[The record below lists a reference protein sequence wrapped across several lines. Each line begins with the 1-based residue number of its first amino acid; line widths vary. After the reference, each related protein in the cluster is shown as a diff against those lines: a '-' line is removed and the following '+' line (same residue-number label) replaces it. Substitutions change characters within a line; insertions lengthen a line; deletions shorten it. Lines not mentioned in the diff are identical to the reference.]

1 MAIKEFDV
9 FVIGTGSSGKTVAFD
24 CAKAGMKV
32 AIADNREYGGT
43 CAIRGCDPKKV
54 LVGVTEIYQ
63 AAKNLENKGL
73 TNLPK
78 INWEHLQKY
87 KQSFTS
93 PVPRVHERRLKEA
106 GISLYHQSPKFL
118 DANTLSVE
126 GKTVK
131 AKKIVI
137 ATGMVPIELKI
148 PGREHLKT
156 SDDFLNL
163 EILPSK
169 ITFIGGGYIGM
180 EFAHIAARCGV
191 KTTVIHSRDSILK
204 SFDKGLTK
212 KLTTISED
220 LGIQILLNSKVNKV
234 EKLQKN
240 YRVYYEQDGKTKSI
254 LSEMVFNCAGRMPSV
269 ADLDLKKGNVDVEN
283 EGIIVNEFLQSPTNP
298 NVYACGD
305 VAATIYPPLTPTSN
319 MEAKVLSEN
328 IRKGNHTKLP
338 EIVVPSVVHCIPQLA
353 MVGISASDITDQK
366 DKYQVNFK
374 DVPNWFNSKHKN
386 EADYSYKII
395 LDKEKQTI
403 VGAHIL
409 ASNAGELIN
418 LFTMAINRK
427 LSIDE
432 VKHMIFAY
440 PTWGNDIKSMI

>member
-9 FVIGTGSSGKTVAFD
+9 FVIGTGSSGKTIAFD

-118 DANTLSVE
+118 DANNLSVE

-269 ADLDLKKGNVDVEN
+269 ADLDLKKGNVDVEK

-338 EIVVPSVVHCIPQLA
+338 NVVVPSVVHCIPQLA
-353 MVGISASDITDQK
+353 RVGISASDIADQK

-374 DVPNWFNSKHKN
+374 EVPNWFNSKHKN
-386 EADYSYKII
+386 EANYSYKII
-395 LDKEKQTI
+395 LDKEKQTL